1 MLIQKVRS
9 EMQAGSALVTIMQRI
24 STFLCDSVA
33 DWRYTPL
40 YGRRCVFYIEHHV
53 VFTRHTCTRIHTSH
67 LHAYSHV
74 AYLTRVRNSTMCI
87 AVAASLWL
95 LSQSRPLI
103 RDVSAYRYEHSTR
116 WHMSHITHYMSH
128 ITSFTSQTCTAVEH
142 GDSSACFRVSDVMT
156 FTLRP

>member
-1 MLIQKVRS
+1 LLIQKVRS

-24 STFLCDSVA
+24 STFLCDAVA
-33 DWRYTPL
+33 DWRYQPL
-40 YGRRCVFYIEHHV
+40 YGRRCVFCIERHV
-53 VFTRHTCTRIHTSH
+53 VFTRHTCTRIH
-67 LHAYSHV
+67 
-74 AYLTRVRNSTMCI
+74 TRVRNSTMCI

-156 FTLRP
+156 FTLRS